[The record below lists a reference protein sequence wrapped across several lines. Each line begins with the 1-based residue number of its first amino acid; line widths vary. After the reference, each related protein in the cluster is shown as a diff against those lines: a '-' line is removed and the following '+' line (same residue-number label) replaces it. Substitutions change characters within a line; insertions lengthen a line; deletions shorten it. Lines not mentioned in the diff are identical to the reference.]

1 MFFAL
6 LLLFTHPY
14 LLLQT
19 FEGIVSICCYYI
31 NICHRYRVSMATRS
45 IQTWLTSVAHVWD
58 GKSLHL
64 PIQVSLRAARKE
76 IYRKYHDTDH
86 TEISFGGQFQLEP
99 HPNWP
104 PWKVSFS
111 FSDEQPRHFYVG
123 VPCRGFNME
132 LLLPLVSYLK

>member
-1 MFFAL
+1 
-6 LLLFTHPY
+6 
-14 LLLQT
+14 
-19 FEGIVSICCYYI
+19 
-31 NICHRYRVSMATRS
+31 MATRS

-76 IYRKYHDTDH
+76 IYRKCRDTDH

-99 HPNWP
+99 HP
-104 PWKVSFS
+104 KVSFS

-123 VPCRGFNME
+123 VPCWRFNME

>member
-1 MFFAL
+1 
-6 LLLFTHPY
+6 
-14 LLLQT
+14 
-19 FEGIVSICCYYI
+19 
-31 NICHRYRVSMATRS
+31 MATRS

-64 PIQVSLRAARKE
+64 PIQVSLRAVRKE
-76 IYRKYHDTDH
+76 IYRKCRDTDH
-86 TEISFGGQFQLEP
+86 TEISFGGHFQLEP

-104 PWKVSFS
+104 SSNFS
-111 FSDEQPRHFYVG
+111 FSDEHPRHFYVR